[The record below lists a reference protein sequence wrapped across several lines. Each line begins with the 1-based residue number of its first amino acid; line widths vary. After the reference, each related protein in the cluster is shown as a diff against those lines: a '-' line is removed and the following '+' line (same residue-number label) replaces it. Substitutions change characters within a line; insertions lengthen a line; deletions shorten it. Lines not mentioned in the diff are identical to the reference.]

1 MPPFLRSIFKTLTAA
16 TATAAAT
23 ALLLIFTTLCILSP
37 SSAPLPSSPP
47 PPPLPLPLPPP
58 PSATSLSPSPPPPP
72 PSPTASTTSNPGGLP
87 TATTSPIQC
96 AASFKGGLRSAIRVA
111 RIVKEIVGREIG
123 DDVRWYVFGDDDT
136 VFFVENLVRVLGKY
150 DHRLWYYVGSGSESV
165 EQNVKYSF
173 DMAFGGGGVS
183 PLPLRLLRVFA
194 CLAEL
199 GVGLTREPGFHQVD
213 LRGDLSGMLLAHP
226 LAPLV
231 SLHHLDYVE
240 PIFPGMDRTQ
250 ALKHL
255 FESVKFDSE
264 RVLQQTV
271 CYDRSKSWTIS
282 VSWGYAVQVFEGVK
296 PLPDL
301 LQLQRTFLP
310 WKRGTNLRGPYM
322 FNINE
327 LPRNPCERP
336 PIFYMRNISTDKGLI
351 WSNYHRYLPK
361 NCTRSGSTKKLEQIK
376 VFLQKKELNDD
387 QCSHC
392 NFSCGHQEDNV
403 AMLYLPFLLEN
414 LRLVLDLVEM
424 KN

>member
-1 MPPFLRSIFKTLTAA
+1 MRGFVFLDRPPIMDYNWTFGGPRVLVSEE
-16 TATAAAT
+16 
-23 ALLLIFTTLCILSP
+23 TTRFP
-37 SSAPLPSSPP
+37 YR
-47 PPPLPLPLPPP
+47 
-58 PSATSLSPSPPPPP
+58 
-72 PSPTASTTSNPGGLP
+72 
-87 TATTSPIQC
+87 
-96 AASFKGGLRSAIRVA
+96 FKGGLRSAIRVA

-173 DMAFGGGGVS
+173 DMAFGGGGFAITASLAKVLARVLDGCLMRYGHLYGS
-183 PLPLRLLRVFA
+183 DARVFA

-199 GVGLTREPGFHQVD
+199 GVD

-361 NCTRSGSTKKLEQIK
+361 NCTRSGSTKNLEQIK
-376 VFLQKKELNDD
+376 VFLQKKELNDN
-387 QCSHC
+387 Q
-392 NFSCGHQEDNV
+392 
-403 AMLYLPFLLEN
+403 LPSRTQASQLFTRIELHATHTQLN
-414 LRLVLDLVEM
+414 KRRAT
-424 KN
+424 